1 MIYVS
6 TLTRREPCL
15 LDCVTLAPRAG
26 ATVGP
31 GGQIMK
37 IVCAWCAKE
46 GKLTLIDEKAPVD
59 DWRETHGVCPAHEA
73 QLKRSGRQFAEDLPD
88 Q

>member
-1 MIYVS
+1 
-6 TLTRREPCL
+6 
-15 LDCVTLAPRAG
+15 
-26 ATVGP
+26 
-31 GGQIMK
+31 MK

-46 GKLTLIDEKAPVD
+46 GKLTLVDEKAPVD

-73 QLKRSGRQFAEDLPD
+73 QLKMSGRHFAEDLPD